1 VNVRVRD
8 RGALDGADAVWEAVQ
23 RASEAL
29 AGRGRV
35 LVRSSGTEPLVR
47 VMVEA
52 PREDEC
58 QEIVDQLANVVE
70 SELG

>member
-1 VNVRVRD
+1 MPSGR
-8 RGALDGADAVWEAVQ
+8 AVEREAQ
-23 RASEAL
+23 SLE
-29 AGRGRV
+29 GRGRV

-58 QEIVDQLANVVE
+58 QEIVDHLANVVE
-70 SELG
+70 TELG